1 MPLLFS
7 WAVNPRSVRA
17 RTVVL
22 WDLALFWDDTDLS
35 PNLTSSKKWDS
46 RFPLWAANQI
56 AEKVRSQAEQSR
68 SSHDYK
74 KRLNK
79 FLRRD
84 LSSFFNR
91 HNTILPSA
99 HISIATTTII
109 MGSSNGN
116 RDRQVMSAYD
126 GTTIGRWRRVAAML
140 SLLIC
145 ALVMMW
151 RLTATTT
158 FFFHRRHPG
167 NHDGPQQISHSNLL
181 QRFYREREKVTSVRE
196 IMMVRRLRAVSSVPE
211 EQNSG

>member
-1 MPLLFS
+1 MTPTYRQIWHHQKTEIPDSLFEQPIRLLKKC
-7 WAVNPRSVRA
+7 AVRLNNHEAV
-17 RTVVL
+17 T
-22 WDLALFWDDTDLS
+22 T
-35 PNLTSSKKWDS
+35 
-46 RFPLWAANQI
+46 
-56 AEKVRSQAEQSR
+56 
-68 SSHDYK
+68 HDYK
-74 KRLNK
+74 ERLCK
-79 FLRRD
+79 EVPPLAEI
-84 LSSFFNR
+84 SFFNR
-91 HNTILPSA
+91 RNTILPSA
-99 HISIATTTII
+99 HISSATTTII

-116 RDRQVMSAYD
+116 RDRQVLSVYD

-145 ALVMMW
+145 ALVMVW

-196 IMMVRRLRAVSSVPE
+196 IMMVRRRRAVSSVPE